1 MAGIVIGIVSAGAMG
16 SAVGRAYAAGGAR
29 VVATVTGRSARTRE
43 LAHGLELLP
52 DLDEV
57 VRLADIVVS
66 IVPPEHAPAVGA
78 DIAAAARRADA
89 DPLVADLNAIAPGTV
104 QALAQRLAGSGLH
117 LVDGSISGGPPR
129 PDGSTRIYLS
139 GARAGELASLP
150 APGIDAR
157 VVGPD
162 VGTASAVK
170 MSTASVYKGTNALL
184 AHALL
189 AAHANG
195 VLEHVLDDLREGAPE
210 LLGDVARRLAHS
222 APKAHRYVG
231 EMREIATAQA
241 ETGLPRELFD
251 GFAAAWAALARTR
264 LGRETLES
272 VPNDM
277 TLEQVL
283 DALTAAGATR
293 GGEEAP
299 PRDG

>member
-1 MAGIVIGIVSAGAMG
+1 MDGPTIGIVSPGAMG

-29 VVATVTGRSARTRE
+29 VVATVHARSARTRE

-57 VRLADIVVS
+57 VRLSGIVIS
-66 IVPPEHAPAVGA
+66 IVPPEQAPAVGA
-78 DIAAAARRADA
+78 EIAAAARRADA
-89 DPLVADLNAIAPGTV
+89 DPLVADLNAIAPETV
-104 QALAQRLAGSGLH
+104 TALARQLAGSGLD

-129 PDGSTRIYLS
+129 PEGSTRVYLS
-139 GARAGELASLP
+139 GPRAGEVASLP

-157 VVGPD
+157 VVGPE

-195 VLEHVLDDLREGAPE
+195 VLEYVLDDLREGAPE
-210 LLGDVARRLAHS
+210 LMEDVSRWLARS

-231 EMREIATAQA
+231 EMREIAKAQA
-241 ETGLPRELFD
+241 EAGLPHELFD
-251 GFAAAWAALARTR
+251 GFASAWAALARSQ

-272 VPNDM
+272 VPTDM
-277 TLEQVL
+277 PLEDVL
-283 DALTAAGATR
+283 DGLSAADAGRAAAAIR
-293 GGEEAP
+293 R
-299 PRDG
+299 RDA